1 MTTSD
6 HDAIDSLAD
15 EVKALADTVK
25 HLAEFCASTAKID
38 KLHADALT
46 ELTQLVQG
54 LHDRFLALERRFQ
67 ENVTI
72 DYTTPP
78 GTFVRT
84 EVIPASQNDPVI
96 SLKTPNWEKKP

>member
-15 EVKALADTVK
+15 EVKALADTVR

-46 ELTQLVQG
+46 ELTGLVRD
-54 LHDRFLALERRFQ
+54 LHDRALSLEARVAVVEKRFQ

-84 EVIPASQNDPVI
+84 KVSP
-96 SLKTPNWEKKP
+96 TPEKP